1 MNLPSDKIHDPLSSF
16 GRLIIPWFGK
26 DRDDNRKWLAWFYIK
41 GKYRKKGIKRTD
53 KFGFH
58 NCRIFGG

>member
-1 MNLPSDKIHDPLSSF
+1 MNLPFDKIHDPLFSF

-26 DRDDNRKWLAWFYIK
+26 SQNKKRRWLALFAK
-41 GKYRKKGIKRTD
+41 SIKRTD

-58 NCRIFGG
+58 NCRIFGN

>member
-1 MNLPSDKIHDPLSSF
+1 MNLPFDKIHDTLFSF

-26 DRDDNRKWLAWFYIK
+26 DKWGKRKWLAWFSCRGLTFPK
-41 GKYRKKGIKRTD
+41 VGIKRTD

-58 NCRIFGG
+58 NCRIH